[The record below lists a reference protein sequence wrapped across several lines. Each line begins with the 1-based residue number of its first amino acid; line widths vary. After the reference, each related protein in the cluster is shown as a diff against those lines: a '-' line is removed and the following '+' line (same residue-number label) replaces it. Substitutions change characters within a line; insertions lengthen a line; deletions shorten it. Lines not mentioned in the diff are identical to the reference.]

1 MQVTGIDHVVLNVA
15 DAERA
20 LAWYCEVLGL
30 QAERLDEWRRG
41 EAPFVSVRLG
51 PTSIIDLFEL
61 PRTGVNSDH
70 VALVVEGVD
79 LHELAA
85 SGRIDVEGG
94 PSSLYGAQGVGTGLY
109 LRDPDGNRLEL
120 RTYP

>member
-1 MQVTGIDHVVLNVA
+1 MVLNVA

-79 LHELAA
+79 LHEL
-85 SGRIDVEGG
+85 GRVRPHRRRRR
-94 PSSLYGAQGVGTGLY
+94 PSSLFGARGVGTGLY